1 MFSKSIIVSAL
12 IGAMTYSDVEAVQL
26 KTLSQAQS

>member
-1 MFSKSIIVSAL
+1 VIVMFSKSIIVSAL

-26 KTLSQAQS
+26 